1 MHSIPIPRGLLP
13 SRARYASE
21 CEGKNTKYFLSDQM
35 VIRNIS
41 LQFDYYA
48 LFLTGLLPAEA
59 QRFIK
64 LRNKDTKLF

>member
-1 MHSIPIPRGLLP
+1 
-13 SRARYASE
+13 
-21 CEGKNTKYFLSDQM
+21 M